1 MGWLPGARGRGRQRG
16 RNPDPHC
23 QWGTGKR
30 VLLQLGEARGW
41 SRPGECWGCWP
52 NGPRW
57 GRQGTLRQGPSSSG
71 GGHRQWMGW
80 RSPGLG
86 PSPTSRRSL
95 FFHSVGHLNILFN
108 QTTFADTFG
117 RPEPVRGP
125 GDMTVT
131 RPSAAQ
137 MVQHAACKACC
148 GQRRHRSFLEG
159 QKEEV
164 ACQGGHWSWALP
176 KQGKSTILSIRKTP
190 LMLRPQALD

>member
-1 MGWLPGARGRGRQRG
+1 MAVTANGW
-16 RNPDPHC
+16 
-23 QWGTGKR
+23 
-30 VLLQLGEARGW
+30 V
-41 SRPGECWGCWP
+41 
-52 NGPRW
+52 
-57 GRQGTLRQGPSSSG
+57 
-71 GGHRQWMGW
+71 GGHLALD
-80 RSPGLG
+80 PPPLLEGLY
-86 PSPTSRRSL
+86 
-95 FFHSVGHLNILFN
+95 FFIQLVTHILFN